1 MNIER
6 FRALA
11 HRKEDAMFQQ
21 NHTMRG
27 HSPLNHV
34 RPSMKRAAFEVALKE
49 KKLLA
54 EGTIAFVF
62 EKPNGFHFQA
72 GQHSGNVKRREPYIQ
87 DKCV

>member
-21 NHTMRG
+21 NRTMRG

-34 RPSMKRAAFEVALKE
+34 RPSTKRAAFEVALKE
-49 KKLLA
+49 KNHLA
-54 EGTIAFVF
+54 EGCTGYLAHPFAKLPTSPSPPIYL
-62 EKPNGFHFQA
+62 PGT
-72 GQHSGNVKRREPYIQ
+72 
-87 DKCV
+87 